1 MKLRNMIENNEGTII
16 DVRTPTE
23 FQGGHS
29 NGSINIP
36 LHEIYRRMDELQ
48 KLKTPLILCCSSGG
62 RSAQATY
69 ILSQHKI
76 ECIDGGYWI
85 SAHSFQAKPISAS

>member
-36 LHEIYRRMDELQ
+36 CMKSTGEWTNF
-48 KLKTPLILCCSSGG
+48 KN
-62 RSAQATY
+62 
-69 ILSQHKI
+69 
-76 ECIDGGYWI
+76 
-85 SAHSFQAKPISAS
+85 